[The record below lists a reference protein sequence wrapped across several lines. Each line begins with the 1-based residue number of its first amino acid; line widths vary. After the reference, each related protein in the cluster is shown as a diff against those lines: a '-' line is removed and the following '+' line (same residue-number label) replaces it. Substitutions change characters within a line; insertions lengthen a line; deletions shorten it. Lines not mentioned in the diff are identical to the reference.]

1 MHKNRPLKPLISLLF
16 LQFFGHEKQTNAQGL
31 LMYVICFVPIPVHL
45 RECLNLTRKSSKN
58 SFSFIQRSFSAAS
71 DKFHRSRCPHR
82 SLFNS
87 RNQSEKS
94 SLSE

>member
-58 SFSFIQRSFSAAS
+58 SFHSFKGLFRLLPPSCIGHDARIAS
-71 DKFHRSRCPHR
+71 SSTRRI
-82 SLFNS
+82 SLKNPI
-87 RNQSEKS
+87 
-94 SLSE
+94 